1 MIEAPSR
8 VMSPGD
14 PPGDGEPGGDP
25 VPSRETIRP
34 FATGRTLRFLFV
46 MHYPGYLR
54 YFDSVVRMLA
64 ARGHHVDIAFD
75 STEKQAEGAEALD
88 GIAAGVELLG
98 RMPVR
103 VKVWAVVA
111 RAVRGTIDYVRYLH
125 PSFADAVYLR
135 DRMRTA
141 LPPVFGFLGRWTTAS
156 APATRR
162 LVAFFTTLERAI
174 PSSAVLEQLIRS
186 RNPDAVLVTPL
197 VTDRSPQVDV
207 IKSAQALGIPAA
219 LCVASWDHLTTK
231 GLIRVQPDLVSVW
244 NDEQKAEAIEFH
256 GARADRIVVTGAQP
270 FDRWFERVPT
280 DRASFCRKIGLPPGN
295 PYVLFVGSTASIS
308 APEAELDF
316 VRRWI
321 QALRREPALADVG
334 ILIRPHPYNA
344 AHWRAVDFGDLPSV
358 AIYPDRANPVNESD
372 RQDYFD
378 SLHHSE
384 TVVGVNTTAM
394 IEAAIVGRTVHSV
407 LMEEFRDTQAGTLH
421 FQYLLSENGG
431 FLRVAASLSEH
442 AAQVVETIRSPD
454 IGRAACGR
462 FVAAFI
468 RPRGLEVPTTPI
480 LVDALERLAASGPRA
495 PARTPVWA
503 YPVRVALYATGW
515 LAVHA
520 NPTRVGRRARKKVGV
535 ARQRLRRVVR
545 RVRKLRRPATARR
558 TESSDIPE
566 PKVH

>member
-1 MIEAPSR
+1 MIEAPPR
-8 VMSPGD
+8 
-14 PPGDGEPGGDP
+14 P
-25 VPSRETIRP
+25 VPSTAKAP
-34 FATGRTLRFLFV
+34 VPPPGRKLRFLFV

-75 STEKQAEGAEALD
+75 STEKQSEGAEALD
-88 GIAAGVELLG
+88 GIASGVEVLG

-111 RAVRGTIDYVRYLH
+111 RAIRGTIDYVRYLH
-125 PSFADAVYLR
+125 PSFADAFYLR

-141 LPPVFGFLGRWTTAS
+141 LPPVFGFLGRRTTAG
-156 APATRR
+156 AETTRR
-162 LVAFFTTLERAI
+162 LIAFFSGLERAI
-174 PSSAVLEQLIRS
+174 PSSRVLEQLIRS
-186 RNPDAVLVTPL
+186 RHPDAVLVTPL

-207 IKSAQALGIPAA
+207 IKSAHALGVPAA

-231 GLIRVQPDLVSVW
+231 GLIRLQPDLVSVW
-244 NDEQKAEAIEFH
+244 NQEQKAEAIEYH
-256 GARADRIVVTGAQP
+256 QTPAERIVVTGAQP

-280 DRASFCRKIGLPPGN
+280 DRTAFCRKIGLAADT

-321 QALRREPALADVG
+321 AALRREPALADVG

-344 AHWRAVDFGDLPSV
+344 AHWRAVDFGDLPNV

-378 SLHHSE
+378 SLYHSE

-407 LMEEFRDTQAGTLH
+407 LAEEFKDTQGGTLH
-421 FQYLLSENGG
+421 FRYLLSENGG
-431 FLRVAASLSEH
+431 FLRIATSLSEH
-442 AAQVVETIRSPD
+442 AAQVVETLRAPD
-454 IGRAACGR
+454 IGRAACER
-462 FVAAFI
+462 FVARFI
-468 RPRGLEVPTTPI
+468 RPHGLGAPTTPV
-480 LVDALERLAASGPRA
+480 LVEALERLAASGRRQ
-495 PARTPVWA
+495 PARMPLWA
-503 YPVRVALYATGW
+503 YPVRIVLYAAGW
-515 LAVHA
+515 LALYGTPA
-520 NPTRVGRRARKKVGV
+520 RFGNGFRKAMKIAGKRARK
-535 ARQRLRRVVR
+535 VVR
-545 RVRKLRRPATARR
+545 RAQRVRRADVPVNR
-558 TESSDIPE
+558 ESSDYPE